1 MMLPRSRPKNPTS
14 KSNSGPRRFSGLG
27 TQAMVS
33 LLVNFTL
40 YKNKFILVFGVVPKI
55 CWPITCC
62 HLLQKYIYTHCT
74 KDASIDSYRIKYIA
88 SPKTCK
94 VCVTWSPNSQITY
107 FGPQSLIVELVKMG
121 LDIYPYTNVACLLWD
136 LHVSSISL
144 LSSTELSSLS
154 SLFPETAAVA
164 IELPQS
170 LMPALALAHAAPF
183 PHGYPSP

>member
-1 MMLPRSRPKNPTS
+1 MLPRSRPKNPTS

-74 KDASIDSYRIKYIA
+74 KDASIDSYWIKYIA

-121 LDIYPYTNVACLLWD
+121 LDIYPYTNVACL
-136 LHVSSISL
+136 HMGPTCL
-144 LSSTELSSLS
+144 LYFSPLFHWAPLSLS

-164 IELPQS
+164 IELPS
-170 LMPALALAHAAPF
+170 
-183 PHGYPSP
+183 PSCLP